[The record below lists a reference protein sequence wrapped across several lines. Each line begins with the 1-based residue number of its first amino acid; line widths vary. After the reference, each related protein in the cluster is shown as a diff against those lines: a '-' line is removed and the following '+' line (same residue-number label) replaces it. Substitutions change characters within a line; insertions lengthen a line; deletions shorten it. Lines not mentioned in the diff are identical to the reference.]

1 MKRFIRAVLF
11 DLGNT
16 LMYAPKP
23 WPPIEAQADE
33 ALTER
38 LRAEGIQVPAAF
50 AQEFRARLT
59 EYYARREQDYFETTY
74 YSVVREMLAERGY
87 PHLDEAVIR
96 SALEALFSVTQQNWK
111 LEEDAPLTLRIL
123 ESGGYRLGLVSNAGD
138 HKDVL
143 QLAGKFGIEPFFDFV
158 LTSAACSYRKPHP
171 RIFELA
177 LTHWALPARE
187 VAMVG
192 DMLNADILGAQKV
205 GLYSIWIDRRSKA
218 SAAET
223 ANIHPDAVVQTL
235 DQIPH
240 LLSELWK

>member
-16 LMYAPKP
+16 LMYALKP
-23 WPPIEAQADE
+23 WPPIEAEADE
-33 ALTER
+33 ALTKR
-38 LRAEGIQVPAAF
+38 LQAEGIAVSAAF
-50 AQEFRARLT
+50 ATEFRTRLA
-59 EYYARREQDYFETTY
+59 EYYARREQDHFETTY
-74 YSVVREMLAERGY
+74 YSIIREMLAERGY
-87 PHLDEAVIR
+87 AGVSETSLR
-96 SALEALFSVTQQNWK
+96 SALEALFSITQQNWK
-111 LEEDAPLTLRIL
+111 LEEDALLTLRVL

-138 HKDVL
+138 HRDVIR
-143 QLAGKFGIEPFFDFV
+143 LAEKFGIEPFFDFV

-177 LTHWALPARE
+177 LAHWALPAQE

-205 GLYSIWIDRRSKA
+205 GLFAIWINRRSQA
-218 SAAET
+218 SAEET
-223 ANIHPDAVVQTL
+223 AAIHPDAAVRTL

-240 LLSELWK
+240 LLSELWR